1 VTAPTPPRRSPN
13 VLLQTFVVGQ
23 LASELIRRELEPLGM
38 TPNEYG
44 VQSVIGAFGP
54 LTPTDLAARL
64 GMAPPTVSA
73 WIKRLAERD
82 QIRKLPHPSDR
93 RSYLIELTEEGRS
106 RVSDA
111 VPRFGVALVAVET
124 ELGERLDAV
133 WEGGQAFQAAL
144 RAALAARSDLK

>member
-1 VTAPTPPRRSPN
+1 MTAPTPPRRHPN

-64 GMAPPTVSA
+64 GMAAPTVSA

-82 QIRKLPHPSDR
+82 QIASLSHP
-93 RSYLIELTEEGRS
+93 
-106 RVSDA
+106 
-111 VPRFGVALVAVET
+111 PALGQRPQRLEPIAVEL
-124 ELGERLDAV
+124 ELLLGPH
-133 WEGGQAFQAAL
+133 
-144 RAALAARSDLK
+144 LAATALDGQQQQRQ

>member
-1 VTAPTPPRRSPN
+1 MTPATPPRRNPN

-38 TPNEYG
+38 TANEYG

-54 LTPTDLAARL
+54 LTPTDLATRL

-73 WIKRLAERD
+73 WIRRLAERD
-82 QIRKLPHPSDR
+82 LIHKLPHPSDR
-93 RSYLIELTEEGRS
+93 RSYLVELTEEGRR
-106 RVSDA
+106 RVSEA
-111 VPRFGVALVAVET
+111 VPRFGVALVAVEA
-124 ELGERLDAV
+124 ELGDRLDAV
-133 WEGGQAFQAAL
+133 WEGGQAFQEAL